1 MLWIHGWVWIGMAF
15 LAIGTVTCRVA
26 EPQATIVGAEQP
38 QVDTR
43 YTFGGFQAPGRWYK
57 GNLHLHSTTSDGSLE
72 PLATTE
78 VYRNAGYDFTALT
91 DHLSG
96 FWDKEKK
103 VYRPLAYPLEEMN
116 RPGFLVLPGLEYDT
130 TREGEVVH
138 FVVVGPGCGRR
149 LEEKEDLSR
158 AMEKWWDRG
167 GFAFMAHPHWS
178 LDSTSVL
185 EDMNC
190 LPAVEVFNY
199 STAASEGL
207 RGNSQVYWDRLLRK
221 SRPVLGV
228 ATDDSHSPGK
238 DSGGGWVMVKAQ
250 ALSAEAIVTALR
262 NGQFYFSAG
271 PRIEDVHLDTE
282 DKLHVRCSPVR
293 AIRAL
298 STVGKVEHVIASDRG
313 TLTEAVIRWNWSGCP
328 FLRVECTDVQGR
340 TAWSQAALKIER
352 PTAR

>member
-1 MLWIHGWVWIGMAF
+1 MQWIHRWVWIVIAS
-15 LAIGTVTCRVA
+15 LAIGTVACRAVESQDAVA
-26 EPQATIVGAEQP
+26 GVKQP
-38 QVDTR
+38 QVDVR
-43 YTFGGFQAPGRWYK
+43 YRFGGFQEPGRWYK
-57 GNLHLHSTTSDGSLE
+57 GNLHLHSTISDGNLE
-72 PLATTE
+72 PLATIE

-103 VYRPLAYPLEEMN
+103 VYRPLAYPVEEMN

-130 TREGEVVH
+130 TRAGEVIH
-138 FVVVGPGCGRR
+138 FVVVGPGYDQR
-149 LEEKEDLSR
+149 LEEKEDPSH
-158 AMEKWWDRG
+158 AMKKWWDHG

-185 EDMNC
+185 EDMTY

-199 STAASEGL
+199 GTAASEGL

-262 NGQFYFSAG
+262 NRQFYFSSG

-282 DKLHVRCSPVR
+282 DMLHVRCSPVMS
-293 AIRAL
+293 IRAL
-298 STVGKVEHVIASDRG
+298 STVGKVEHVVASDG
-313 TLTEAVIRWNWSGCP
+313 KTLSEAVIKWNWSGCP
-328 FLRVECTDVQGR
+328 FLRVECTDEQGR
-340 TAWSQAALKIER
+340 TAWSQAVLKIEG